1 MVTMNAPARVLTID
15 AKLHGETDVALPFTT
30 EAEIVA
36 AWNWLL
42 AGSRLSGF
50 SYRPQ
55 SEGVNTARMMVDLYL
70 TRPALELPPLDA
82 AHIETLLGSL
92 YGADLNFQIRPVVNP
107 IAAV

>member
-1 MVTMNAPARVLTID
+1 MNAPTRVLTID
-15 AKLHGETDVALPFTT
+15 AKLNNETNVALPFTT

-42 AGSRLSGF
+42 ASDRLSGF
-50 SYRPQ
+50 SYRPD
-55 SEGVNTARMMVDLYL
+55 SEGVDTARMVVKLYL

-92 YGADLNFQIRPVVNP
+92 YGADLNFRIRPVVNP
-107 IAAV
+107 IAASV